1 VRGKGDPAAQADWV
15 QKTLP
20 LLDRR
25 QYVLEDG
32 SLMNDAQVTALLS
45 RAWETLASGG
55 INKIEPGKGGGR
67 GARAN
72 SGAESRQIHFRD
84 A

>member
-1 VRGKGDPAAQADWV
+1 
-15 QKTLP
+15 
-20 LLDRR
+20 
-25 QYVLEDG
+25 
-32 SLMNDAQVTALLS
+32 MNDAQVTALLS

-84 A
+84 ADAYLTYLSQYGGGSMYDAMLGHVGGMSRDI